1 MNDYGFIS
9 AENVKNL
16 IEFTSDNNKSGFE
29 LSREDLNLK
38 NMNPIIKN
46 NENAFN
52 LAIAD
57 PEKFEMSYEI
67 SPLTQRKKIEIDSKD
82 IQDMSNASVGEILY
96 KTKNLP
102 KFIDPGASG
111 YDEWLFSNAVRQVA
125 FQQIENAS
133 SAEQLQGMLSEPINT
148 NKIRSMEC
156 SYTGGIVFNQNN
168 EYTSGYEDC
177 LNKPVRKAE
186 SVLSM

>member
-16 IEFTSDNNKSGFE
+16 IEFTSDNNQSGFE

-57 PEKFEMSYEI
+57 PERFEMSYEI
-67 SPLTQRKKIEIDSKD
+67 SPITQRKKLKSM
-82 IQDMSNASVGEILY
+82 Q
-96 KTKNLP
+96 
-102 KFIDPGASG
+102 
-111 YDEWLFSNAVRQVA
+111 
-125 FQQIENAS
+125 
-133 SAEQLQGMLSEPINT
+133 
-148 NKIRSMEC
+148 KISR
-156 SYTGGIVFNQNN
+156 I
-168 EYTSGYEDC
+168 
-177 LNKPVRKAE
+177 
-186 SVLSM
+186 

>member
-16 IEFTSDNNKSGFE
+16 IQFTSDNNQSGFE

-57 PEKFEMSYEI
+57 PERFEMSYEI
-67 SPLTQRKKIEIDSKD
+67 SPITQRKKIEIDAKD

-102 KFIDPGASG
+102 KFIDPGSSG
-111 YDEWLFSNAVRQVA
+111 YDEWQFSNAVRQVA
-125 FQQIENAS
+125 FQQIENA
-133 SAEQLQGMLSEPINT
+133 ATTEQLQSMLSEPINSD
-148 NKIRSMEC
+148 KIGSMEC

-177 LNKPVRKAE
+177 LNKPARKAE